1 MTILAILALL
11 FGIFLV
17 FDGAFNRGLLATV
30 LQSAGETTVGV
41 IRIAEVAAGGTV
53 FLLLGFLLSAC

>member
-11 FGIFLV
+11 FGVFLV
-17 FDGAFNRGLLATV
+17 FDGAFNRGLLVAI